1 MGDSVTKRMRWES
14 ERWLKVIDLLKCPL
28 WGCMDI
34 FVRCPFSD
42 MEIDTITNMPLFVSS
57 FNEVVTRIGLPSGK
71 KKKTIF
77 GFKIRKKT
85 NNRKTKKMY
94 IYLKLINYLYISF
107 KIFYLFY
114 ILYKN

>member
-1 MGDSVTKRMRWES
+1 MGDSVTQRMRWES

-71 KKKTIF
+71 KKTIF

-85 NNRKTKKMY
+85 NNRKKK
-94 IYLKLINYLYISF
+94 S
-107 KIFYLFY
+107 IF
-114 ILYKN
+114 I